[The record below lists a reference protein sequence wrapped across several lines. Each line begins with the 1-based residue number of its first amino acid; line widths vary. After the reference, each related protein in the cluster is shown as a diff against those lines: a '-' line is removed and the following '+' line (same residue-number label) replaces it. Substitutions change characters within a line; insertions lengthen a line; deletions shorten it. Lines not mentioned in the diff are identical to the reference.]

1 MKKIII
7 AGANGFLGSH
17 LCTYFA
23 NKNYEVIGLVRNPI
37 QNQKNITYHIWDGKT
52 LGKWRDELNGAFAVI
67 NLAGRSVDCRYTE
80 KNKAEILNSRL
91 DSTKVLGKAIES
103 CDIQPNYWLNAAS
116 ATIYRHSEDK
126 PMTESN
132 GEIGTGFSVE
142 VCQKWEN
149 LFFSYDQ
156 LKTKLIG
163 LRLSIVLGDGG
174 GVMIP
179 FKRLVQFGLGGKMGS
194 GQQMFSWIN
203 ITDMIRAIEFILTKD
218 NPSKIYNLAHPQ
230 PITNSEL
237 MRKLRKKFGMPFG
250 FPNPIWA
257 LELGAILIGTETE
270 LIVKSRFV
278 IPENLMNQ
286 GFKFE
291 VNDI

>member
-7 AGANGFLGSH
+7 AGANGFLGSN
-17 LCTYFA
+17 LCTYFG
-23 NKNYEVIGLVRNPI
+23 KNGYEVVGLVRKPI
-37 QNQKNITYHIWDGKT
+37 TNQKNITYHIWDGKS
-52 LGKWRDELNGAFAVI
+52 LGKWKNELNGAFAVI

-80 KNKAEILNSRL
+80 KNKAEIFSSRL

-103 CDIQPNYWLNAAS
+103 CDIQPSYWLNAAS

-126 PMTESN
+126 AMTESN
-132 GEIGTGFSVE
+132 GEIGSGFSVE

-149 LFFSYDQ
+149 LFFSFDH

-163 LRLSIVLGDGG
+163 LRLSIVLGDDG
-174 GVMIP
+174 GVMVP
-179 FKRLVQFGLGGKMGS
+179 FKRLVLSGLGGKMGS
-194 GQQMFSWIN
+194 GKQMFSWIHV
-203 ITDMIRAIEFILTKD
+203 TDMIRAIELILTNE

-230 PITNSEL
+230 PMTNSEL
-237 MRKLRKKFGMPFG
+237 MRKLRRKFGMPFG
-250 FPNPIWA
+250 IPNPIWA
-257 LELGAILIGTETE
+257 LELGAILIRTETE

-278 IPENLMNQ
+278 IPENLINQ
-286 GFKFE
+286 GFEFV